1 MNVVDRL
8 VGFFNPDAGLR
19 RKRARVLLERAY
31 EGAVIA
37 DWKPRRA
44 GASANSDH
52 RADARMLRFRARAL
66 YQNVPYVRRGINGL
80 VNHTIGTGIT
90 PQSDSPVAEHRATL
104 DREFERWAKRADAD
118 GIYDFYGLQAA
129 AYRAMEIDG
138 EVLIRRRTRRPGDGL
153 RVPLQI
159 QLLEIDWL
167 DSDRQGTV
175 GQGGVIVNGIQYD
188 AIGRVQGYWLFDQ
201 HPGDTQRVGR
211 GSSRLVPASEILH
224 LFAPERPGQGR
235 GISRLSAIIA
245 RVRDLMLYEDAELQ
259 RKNLETR
266 LSVLVSGA
274 EASDLANPS
283 DVPRGMG
290 VDAMG
295 TAPNAAAVDATGD
308 LGALASGGIT
318 QLPPGMNIETVAP
331 TVSTGYV
338 EYLKA
343 NLHLVAAGMD
353 VPYEVMT
360 GDMREVN
367 FSSARIRWNDFRQS
381 VEQMQ
386 WLVLVPRLGNPLW
399 AWFVDAAKTAGLVPE
414 SATDDV
420 EWSTPRWDYVN
431 PHQDI
436 KAETE
441 AIAAGLLTQSE
452 SLRRRGYKPAKVFA
466 EMGSDYEAM
475 RASGALG
482 MMAFMGNRP
491 PPPEVDDAEDD
502 NTTGTPPTDGR
513 GPPRTTGSRAARESE
528 AAALV
533 REFGAALQAQAATG
547 QANAQAFADGIRALA
562 DRPVNLHVA
571 APAVTVEPAQVRV
584 DVAPTTVHVPAAE
597 VRVDVAGATVHVEP
611 TPVEVR
617 VENRVETPDVT
628 VTPEITVHLPDRETV
643 TDIERDAAGEIVRT
657 VKIETTKD
665 SP

>member
-1 MNVVDRL
+1 MNPIDRF
-8 VGFFNPDAGLR
+8 VGFFDPDAGLR
-19 RKRARVLLERAY
+19 RKRARALLERAY
-31 EGAVIA
+31 EGAA
-37 DWKPRRA
+37 LTDWKPRRA

-52 RADARMLRFRARAL
+52 RADARMLRFRARSLA
-66 YQNVPYVRRGINGL
+66 QNVPYIRRGVNGL

-90 PQSDSPVAEHRATL
+90 PQSQAASPEHRAIL

-118 GIYDFYGLQAA
+118 GIYDFYGLEAA
-129 AYRAMEIDG
+129 AYRAMEVDG

-235 GISRLSAIIA
+235 GISRLAAVIA
-245 RVRDLMLYEDAELQ
+245 RARDLMLYEDAELQ

-274 EASDLANPS
+274 EASDLANPN

-290 VDAMG
+290 VDAVG
-295 TAPNAAAVDATGD
+295 TAPNSAAVDASGD
-308 LGALASGGIT
+308 LGALPSGGVM
-318 QLPPGMNIETVAP
+318 QVPSGMNITTVAP
-331 TVSTGYV
+331 TAAPGYV
-338 EYLKA
+338 ETCKF
-343 NLHLVAAGMD
+343 NLHLIGAGMD

-386 WLVLVPRLGNPLW
+386 WLVLVPRLCSPIW
-399 AWFVDAAKTAGLVPE
+399 SWFVDAAKTAGIVTE
-414 SATDDV
+414 AATDDV
-420 EWSTPRWDYVN
+420 DWSTPRWDYVN

-436 KAETE
+436 KAEVE
-441 AIAAGLLTQSE
+441 AIGAGLLTPSE
-452 SLRRRGYKPAKVFA
+452 SLRRRGYKPAQVFA
-466 EMGSDYEAM
+466 ESGRDFAAM
-475 RASGALG
+475 RASGALDL
-482 MMAFMGNRP
+482 MAFMGNRAMP
-491 PPPEVDDAEDD
+491 LEGEDD
-502 NTTGTPPTDGR
+502 GTTPPDTDGR
-513 GPPRTTGSRAARESE
+513 NSPRGRSSEGGAAMVRAF
-528 AAALV
+528 V
-533 REFGAALQAQAATG
+533 DALQASSERNEKSLSEAV
-547 QANAQAFADGIRALA
+547 RALA
-562 DRPVNLHVA
+562 DRSPVPVTLQVA
-571 APAVTVEPAQVRV
+571 APAVTVEPTQVRV
-584 DVAPTTVHVPAAE
+584 EVAPTTVNVPAAE
-597 VRVDVAGATVHVEP
+597 VRVDVAAAAPVIHVEP
-611 TPVEVR
+611 STAEVR
-617 VENRVETPDVT
+617 VESPTVN
-628 VTPEITVHLPDRETV
+628 VTPEVTVNLPDRETV

-665 SP
+665 TQ

>member
-1 MNVVDRL
+1 MNPIDRL

-19 RKRARVLLERAY
+19 RKRARAMLDRAY
-31 EGAVIA
+31 EGAVLT

-66 YQNVPYVRRGINGL
+66 VQNVPYIRRGVNGL

-90 PQSDSPVAEHRATL
+90 PQSQSPIAAAQLDAEWA
-104 DREFERWAKRADAD
+104 RWCLRADAD
-118 GIYDFYGLQAA
+118 GIYDFYGLEAA
-129 AYRAMEIDG
+129 AYRAMEVDG

-175 GQGGVIVNGIQYD
+175 GNGGVIVNGIQYD

-235 GISRLSAIIA
+235 GISRLAAVIA
-245 RVRDLMLYEDAELQ
+245 RARDLMLYEDAELQ

-274 EASDLANPS
+274 EASDLANPA

-290 VDAMG
+290 VDNAG
-295 TAPNAAAVDATGD
+295 TAPNLAAVDATGD

-318 QLPPGMNIETVAP
+318 QLPSGMNITTVAP
-331 TVSTGYV
+331 TAAPGYV
-338 EYLKA
+338 ETCKF
-343 NLHLVAAGMD
+343 NLHLIAAGFD

-386 WLVLVPRLGNPLW
+386 WLVLVPRLCRPIW
-399 AWFVDAAKTAGLVPE
+399 AWFVDAAKTAGIVPE
-414 SATDDV
+414 AATDDV
-420 EWSTPRWDYVN
+420 DWSTPRWDYVN

-436 KAETE
+436 KAEVE
-441 AIAAGLLTQSE
+441 AIGACLLTPSE
-452 SLRRRGYKPAKVFA
+452 SLRRRGYNPAQVFA
-466 EMGSDYEAM
+466 EAGRDFAAM
-475 RASGALG
+475 RAAGATDL
-482 MMAFMGNRP
+482 MAFMSGKP
-491 PPPEVDDAEDD
+491 LPAGVAEPVAADP
-502 NTTGTPPTDGR
+502 G
-513 GPPRTTGSRAARESE
+513 AARVAQQDGGEAMIRAFLGALES
-528 AAALV
+528 ANQRGDKAL
-533 REFGAALQAQAATG
+533 
-547 QANAQAFADGIRALA
+547 ADSLRALA
-562 DRPVNLHVA
+562 ERGPVPVHLEVA
-571 APAVTVEPAQVRV
+571 APSVTV
-584 DVAPTTVHVPAAE
+584 APAE
-597 VRVDVAGATVHVEP
+597 VRIDNHVEP

-617 VENRVETPDVT
+617 VEPSAAVIHVDPTPVQVRSEVS
-628 VTPEITVHLPDRETV
+628 VTPEISVKLPARTAV
-643 TDIERDAAGEIVRT
+643 TEVEYDDSGLPTRTVRT
-657 VKIETTKD
+657 ETDADPQKD
-665 SP
+665 

>member
-1 MNVVDRL
+1 MNPIDRL

-19 RKRARVLLERAY
+19 RKRARALLERAY
-31 EGAVIA
+31 EGAVLT

-66 YQNVPYVRRGINGL
+66 VQNVPYIRRGLNGL

-90 PQSDSPVAEHRATL
+90 GQSQTPVAEHRVTL
-104 DREFERWAKRADAD
+104 DREWARWVKRADAD

-129 AYRAMEIDG
+129 AYRAMEQDG

-235 GISRLSAIIA
+235 GISRLAAVIA
-245 RVRDLMLYEDAELQ
+245 RARDLMLYEDAELQ

-290 VDAMG
+290 VDNVG
-295 TAPNAAAVDATGD
+295 TAPNAAAVDASGD

-318 QLPPGMNIETVAP
+318 QLPPGMNITTVAP
-331 TVSTGYV
+331 TAAPGYV
-338 EYLKA
+338 ETCKF
-343 NLHLVAAGMD
+343 NLHLIAAGMD

-381 VEQMQ
+381 VQQVQ
-386 WLVLVPRLGNPLW
+386 WLVLVPRLCSPIYS
-399 AWFVDAAKTAGLVPE
+399 WFVDAAKTVGVVPE

-420 EWSTPRWDYVN
+420 EWTTPRWDYVN

-436 KAETE
+436 KAEVE
-441 AIAAGLLTQSE
+441 AIGACLLTPSE
-452 SLRRRGYKPAKVFA
+452 SLRQRGYDPAKVFA
-466 EMGSDYEAM
+466 EAGRDFAAM
-475 RASGALG
+475 RASGALEL
-482 MMAFMGNRP
+482 MSFMSGKP
-491 PPPEVDDAEDD
+491 APSAASA
-502 NTTGTPPTDGR
+502 GTQ
-513 GPPRTTGSRAARESE
+513 E
-528 AAALV
+528 
-533 REFGAALQAQAATG
+533 
-547 QANAQAFADGIRALA
+547 
-562 DRPVNLHVA
+562 
-571 APAVTVEPAQVRV
+571 
-584 DVAPTTVHVPAAE
+584 
-597 VRVDVAGATVHVEP
+597 
-611 TPVEVR
+611 
-617 VENRVETPDVT
+617 
-628 VTPEITVHLPDRETV
+628 
-643 TDIERDAAGEIVRT
+643 
-657 VKIETTKD
+657 
-665 SP
+665 